1 MKFKHVQALKS
12 LRKAALIIM
21 ALCFLPVPIGIL
33 LGLLVKQRLAA
44 DAAPIVEEV
53 RALTGASEIDVRTGA
68 IESLTSLSY
77 VDARD
82 YCVFLTAHVEDLGA
96 KEDGEW
102 RGILAS
108 GGPIELGWKTAFG
121 RSHKDSNAA
130 YTWYLEYG
138 YFEKAPV
145 FVSVTDG
152 HRTLSLTERGTSST
166 GSYLLLHAVPFA
178 IWAAGRVALINL
190 ALLALIVFL
199 SVRLSRQRGK
209 IRLAAMRCYF
219 ARSNGSP
226 DVADVYDSCAQSVA
240 LAEPEKHV
248 TDFCSLGERCW
259 DSVKAGRYIKD
270 RGIRRPDAQPAKTQ
284 KAVI

>member
-1 MKFKHVQALKS
+1 MKFKHVQTLKS

-33 LGLLVKQRLAA
+33 LGLPVKQRLAA

-53 RALTGASEIDVRTGA
+53 RELTGASEIDVRTGA
-68 IESLTSLSY
+68 IEPLTSLSY
-77 VDARD
+77 VGARD

-102 RGILAS
+102 RSILAS

-152 HRTLSLTERGTSST
+152 HRTLSLTEFSTSST
-166 GSYLLLHAVPFA
+166 GSYLLLRAVPFA

-226 DVADVYDSCAQSVA
+226 DVADVYDSCAQAVA

-248 TDFCSLGERCW
+248 TDFCALGERCW
-259 DSVKAGRYIKD
+259 ESIKAGRYIKD